1 MFIRLKCNKYPLP
14 MQELIKKIHQSPF
27 KVTIVSSGGGTE
39 AISSLLQVPGASNTI
54 LESYIPYAKESMDAY
69 LNKKPDHYCSMQT
82 CLSMAANA
90 YKSCSKIASETKSKY
105 LIGISITAS
114 LATTYTKIGDHKF
127 YIVLQTSSYTKSVAC
142 ILDKNTRSRKEEEEL
157 IANYVMHLLG
167 EACGIKVNKPSH
179 SEDVDISKTNAE
191 KSWVKLLNNEV
202 NYVSSSKSKPE
213 LIFPGSFNPLHEG
226 HIRMRDLAEK
236 KTGMQTTF
244 EICAKN
250 ADKPPLTFQEIKR
263 TLDQFDENDSWVM
276 TSAGRFSEKAE
287 MFPNSV
293 FIIGA
298 DTLLRVFDEK
308 FYSSNKD
315 MNEHVERFN
324 DHNIHFLVF
333 GRKVNDKFISLE
345 DINIPSKIRS
355 RCTGFNE
362 GSFRDDISSTEIR
375 LSET

>member
-1 MFIRLKCNKYPLP
+1 

-90 YKSCSKIASETKSKY
+90 YKSCSKIANETKSKY

-127 YIVLQTSSYTKSVAC
+127 YIVLQTSSCTKSVAC

-167 EACGIKVNKPSH
+167 EACGIKVEKPSH
-179 SEDVDISKTNAE
+179 SENVDLSKTVAE
-191 KSWVKLLNNEV
+191 KSWIKLLNNEV

-276 TSAGRFSEKAE
+276 TSAGRFSEKVE

-333 GRKVNDKFISLE
+333 GRKVKDKFISLE

>member
-1 MFIRLKCNKYPLP
+1 

-142 ILDKNTRSRKEEEEL
+142 ILEKNTRSRKEEEEL

-167 EACGIKVNKPSH
+167 EACGIKVDKPSH

>member
-1 MFIRLKCNKYPLP
+1 

-167 EACGIKVNKPSH
+167 EACGIKVEKPSH
-179 SEDVDISKTNAE
+179 SENVDLSKTVAE
-191 KSWVKLLNNEV
+191 KSWIKLLNNEV

-333 GRKVNDKFISLE
+333 GRKVDDKFISLE

>member
-1 MFIRLKCNKYPLP
+1 

-167 EACGIKVNKPSH
+167 EACGIKVDKPSH

-333 GRKVNDKFISLE
+333 GRKVDDKFISLE

-355 RCTGFNE
+355 RCNGFNE

-375 LSET
+375 LSEI